1 MSESTNTVL
10 VTGASGLLGTE
21 LTHQLIQDGI
31 HVIGLYHQH
40 PIELKHP
47 LLRTVCCDLLDV
59 VALEEVLEGVTEVY
73 HCAGFI
79 SYVPNQRD
87 ALYKINAEATANLVN
102 ACLDAGVRKLV
113 HVSSIAALG
122 RMEEGAWQDETTEW
136 IEHEDQSNY
145 GHSKFLG
152 EAEVW
157 RGIAEGLNA
166 VVVNPSIIL
175 GPGDWHKGSTAIFR
189 NVWNGF
195 KWYADGMNGFVDVR
209 DVASAMRMLMHSDIS
224 AERFILNGG
233 NYTYKEVFNTIA
245 DAFGKPRPYKKVT
258 PFLAELVWRIEK
270 IKSLF
275 SDTEPLITKE
285 TARVAQMRVYYKNDK
300 LLKLFPD
307 FKYKS
312 LEYTVQFCC
321 IRLLQHYVNKT

>member
-1 MSESTNTVL
+1 MSDGTKTVL
-10 VTGASGLLGTE
+10 VTGASGLLGIE
-21 LTHQLIQDGI
+21 LTNQLMQDGV
-31 HVIGLYHQH
+31 HVKALYHKH
-40 PIELKHP
+40 PIEATNTLM
-47 LLRTVCCDLLDV
+47 TTICCDLLDV
-59 VALEEVLEGVTEVY
+59 VALEEVMEGVTEVY
-73 HCAGFI
+73 HCAGLI

-87 ALYKINAEATANLVN
+87 ALYKINAEATANVVN

-122 RMEEGAWQDETTEW
+122 RMEDGVSLDETAEW
-136 IEHEDQSNY
+136 KEHKDQSNY

-166 VVVNPSIIL
+166 VVVNPSIVL
-175 GPGDWHKGSTAIFR
+175 GPGDWLKGSTAIFG

-195 KWYADGMNGFVDVR
+195 KYYSNGVNGFVDVR
-209 DVASAMRMLMHSDIS
+209 DVAAAMRMLMHSDIT

-258 PFLAELVWRIEK
+258 PFLAELVWRAEK

-275 SDTEPLITKE
+275 TSTEPLITKE
-285 TARVAQMRVYYKNDK
+285 TGRVAQMRVYYKNTK
-300 LLKLFPD
+300 LLTLFPD

-312 LEYTVQFCC
+312 LENSVQFCC
-321 IRLLQHYVNKT
+321 IRLLQHYVNKS